1 MKRAVY
7 AGSFDPI
14 TNGHLWMIERGAQL
28 FDELVVAVG
37 NNPDKHYTFSM
48 PERLKA
54 VQGAVQGMETVTV
67 DSVEAAFLVRYARS
81 VQADYILRGV
91 RNVHDYDFERGM
103 RHVNQDL
110 EPAIT
115 SVFLMPPREMA
126 EISSS
131 LVKGLVGPEGW
142 QEVVRDYVP
151 QSSFGILLGKF
162 GNK

>member
-1 MKRAVY
+1 MRRAVY

-28 FDELVVAVG
+28 FDELIVAVG
-37 NNPDKHYTFSM
+37 YNPDKHYTFAM
-48 PERLKA
+48 QERLEA
-54 VQGAVQGMETVTV
+54 VRGAVKGMETVTV
-67 DSVEAAFLVRYARS
+67 GSVEAAFLVRYARS
-81 VQADYILRGV
+81 MQADYILRGV

-142 QEVVRDYVP
+142 HGVVRDYVP
-151 QSSFGILLGKF
+151 EASFALLIRKF
-162 GNK
+162 GSA